1 MTSRITKRAV
11 KPTLKRQR
19 VTAHKLI
26 ANTAEQM
33 AGAVYEELMKNNTW
47 YAAWQERHPD
57 LSGTALQHEFI
68 RVTAPG
74 MTRQARATLAQM
86 LRNPAYSH
94 LHDQIAEALILD
106 NSFVRQTGK
115 NPFDPRNYPGGKLPQ
130 A

>member
-1 MTSRITKRAV
+1 MTKRIV
-11 KPTLKRQR
+11 KRSSGGLRRQK

-26 ANTAEQM
+26 AQTAEGM
-33 AGAVYEELMKNNTW
+33 AGAAYEVLMKNNDW
-47 YAAWQERHPD
+47 WSWWKAKHPD
-57 LSGTALQHEFI
+57 LQGEELQREFI
-68 RVTAPG
+68 RVAAPG

-94 LHDQIAEALILD
+94 LHEEIASALILD
-106 NSFVRQTGK
+106 NSFVRQTAK